1 MAKAPAKATA
11 KPIAVSNP
19 YFKLLL
25 GINAFMWLATG
36 GVMVYAAFWG
46 PDPLT
51 KTQEQLFGT
60 CEKVFFMTSGAF
72 IGLLGGRAA
81 TPDKMLGT

>member
-1 MAKAPAKATA
+1 MAKATA

-19 YFKLLL
+19 YFKVLLI
-25 GINAFMWLATG
+25 INSFMWLATL
-36 GVMVYAAFWG
+36 GVMLYAAFAVH
-46 PDPLT
+46 DPLN
-51 KTQEQLFGT
+51 KTQEQLYGT

-81 TPDKMLGT
+81 TPDRLLST

>member
-1 MAKAPAKATA
+1 MAKAPAK
-11 KPIAVSNP
+11 PVGVSNP
-19 YFKLLL
+19 YFKVLL
-25 GINAFMWLATG
+25 GINAVMWLGTG
-36 GVMVYAAFWG
+36 GVMVYAAFGG

-51 KTQEQLFGT
+51 KIQVQLYGT

-81 TPDKMLGT
+81 TPDRLMPT

>member
-1 MAKAPAKATA
+1 MAKAPT
-11 KPIAVSNP
+11 KPIALSSP

-25 GINAFMWLATG
+25 GIVSIMWLATG

-51 KTQEQLFGT
+51 NAQERLFGA
-60 CEKVFFMTSGAF
+60 CEKVFYMTSGAF
-72 IGLLGGRAA
+72 IGLLGGRVGM
-81 TPDKMLGT
+81 PDRLIPI

>member
-1 MAKAPAKATA
+1 MAKAPV

-25 GINAFMWLATG
+25 GINAVMWLATG
-36 GVMVYAAFWG
+36 GVMVYTAFCG
-46 PDPLT
+46 PEPLT

-81 TPDKMLGT
+81 TPDRFMPT